1 MKRGVN
7 ASGICGIA
15 MDASR
20 PIALEADPV
29 PIPPPTPGKPPS
41 SNLPCNCTA
50 TCETTCQEFGMVCC
64 GDGVNCNCSTL
75 SACPKCDP
83 RKSEALTLPFL

>member
-7 ASGICGIA
+7 ASGICGIT

-20 PIALEADPV
+20 PIALEAEPV

-83 RKSEALTLPFL
+83 KKSEALTLPFL